1 MNERYSKLFSL
12 PGTLYSPGAPVI
24 ISAGA
29 LSKDNQT
36 GQVLIQLKLQNITP
50 KTIKAVKVQLQ
61 TFDSAGR
68 PLDPAIE
75 YQYLDLNVDRDTC
88 WGNQTPITAV
98 NASAR
103 SFSPSVVEVIFS
115 DRKVW
120 TATGKGWDALP
131 SPIPLQLHFKDLAL
145 TEQYRV
151 QFGEKCSYFPV
162 VHQDLWLCACGAINH
177 IDEVKCHQCGL
188 ALQDLQSVNAE
199 DLQQASKARIAA
211 ERQQEQLAQQKQ
223 AIADAQRKKKMTM
236 IAIGTAIVVV
246 LLVAILLIVKE
257 TGKSRLYL
265 QAVSMAEAG
274 DYESALDAFASLG
287 SYKDSETQYQAVC
300 KQVYPFR
307 VVYNYVEQNGE
318 AITNARLPYDIV
330 SISNGYRYC
339 IQEDGDE
346 SSAYFYVDESNQ
358 DKFYFV
364 THSALY
370 AENVE
375 SIDTIYTF
383 EDGTVRY
390 YAAITQTSA
399 PNLIQVSGSF
409 AITSYKLG
417 DMLSPDFIVL
427 DDQLS
432 NEAILL
438 DAYGTFLSQWTGD
451 LFRGLDPV
459 FEGLGIDTSLHDLGF
474 ENL

>member
-12 PGTLYSPGAPVI
+12 LGTLYSPGAPVI

-50 KTIKAVKVQLQ
+50 KPIKAVKVQLQ

-98 NASAR
+98 NAAAR

-120 TATGKGWDALP
+120 TTTGKGWDALP

-151 QFGEKCSYFPV
+151 QFGKKCSYFPV

-188 ALQDLQSVNAE
+188 ALQDLQSVSAE
-199 DLQQASKARIAA
+199 DLQQASEARIAA
-211 ERQQEQLAQQKQ
+211 ERQQEQLVQQKQ

-257 TGKSRLYL
+257 TGKSRLYQ

-287 SYKDSETQYQAVC
+287 SYKDSETQYHTLY

-307 VVYNYVEQNGE
+307 VVYNYVQDNGE
-318 AITNARLPYDIV
+318 AV
-330 SISNGYRYC
+330 SHVNMSPLDSLEISAGYCYN
-339 IQEDGDE
+339 IP
-346 SSAYFYVDESNQ
+346 S
-358 DKFYFV
+358 
-364 THSALY
+364 
-370 AENVE
+370 
-375 SIDTIYTF
+375 
-383 EDGTVRY
+383 DGTVGSYSLYVEESKQDEFYLVVHDYREDTTIDAVCIFIDSTTCIY
-390 YAAITQTSA
+390 WAGDT
-399 PNLIQVSGSF
+399 PSGSTD
-409 AITSYKLG
+409 AC
-417 DMLSPDFIVL
+417 IVL
-427 DDQLS
+427 DPASYTLGDTLQPVFVKVNGQSYTSQRVTSVFEPVLS
-432 NEAILL
+432 RWTADLL
-438 DAYGTFLSQWTGD
+438 DD
-451 LFRGLDPV
+451 LDPI
-459 FEGLGIDTSLHDLGF
+459 FEELGIDISLHDLGF